1 MIRFF
6 SKFKDSSVTNAKSRL
21 KSVISDDRIN
31 LSENITAEKIRKDVT
46 AVLVK
51 YAGGNSQSVKVI
63 VKKHSHSQCYL
74 EATVSVDT
82 A

>member
-6 SKFKDSSVTNAKSRL
+6 SKMKGSSVTEAKNRL
-21 KSVISDDRIN
+21 KSVISNDRIN
-31 LSENITAEKIRKDVT
+31 LSENTTAEKIRKDVT

-51 YAGGNSQSVKVI
+51 YAGGNSQCVKVL
-63 VKKHSHSQCYL
+63 VKKHSQSQCYL